1 MAFMN
6 TTPSRPSAPRRGA
19 RGRRNAEKRLTFSD
33 LGRTAYLLGAVGK
46 EVVPDAAAQDGDDDA
61 HAGKDRERDVDD
73 EKDEQQRD
81 DKQSEETS
89 AGKIV
94 AALRLCF

>member
-1 MAFMN
+1 M
-6 TTPSRPSAPRRGA
+6 
-19 RGRRNAEKRLTFSD
+19 
-33 LGRTAYLLGAVGK
+33 
-46 EVVPDAAAQDGDDDA
+46 VPDAGAQDGDDDV

-94 AALRLCF
+94 AALRLCLRKAHVVLQFFFSC